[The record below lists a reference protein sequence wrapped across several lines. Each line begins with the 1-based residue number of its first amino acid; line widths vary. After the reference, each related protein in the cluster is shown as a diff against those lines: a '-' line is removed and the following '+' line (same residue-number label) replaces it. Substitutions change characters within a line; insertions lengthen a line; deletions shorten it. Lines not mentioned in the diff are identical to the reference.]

1 MNVKNLYAIVHWGEH
16 EDNIADNADKK
27 TKTKMNNLYD
37 GEKDEQKITKAKGN
51 KSIFLSV
58 VIMMFL
64 MLFIKSNYKEPIVR
78 DGVAIYS
85 YNLYTLA

>member
-1 MNVKNLYAIVHWGEH
+1 MNVKNLNVIVHWGAH

-27 TKTKMNNLYD
+27 TKTKMNNVYD
-37 GEKDEQKITKAKGN
+37 GEKDEQKIAKDKRN
-51 KSIFLSV
+51 KFIFLSV

>member
-1 MNVKNLYAIVHWGEH
+1 MAYRTGLGAH

-64 MLFIKSNYKEPIVR
+64 MLFIKSNYKEQIVR
-78 DGVAIYS
+78 EGVAIYS

>member
-1 MNVKNLYAIVHWGEH
+1 MNVKNLHAIVHWGEH
-16 EDNIADNADKK
+16 EDNIAHNADKK

-64 MLFIKSNYKEPIVR
+64 MLFIKSNYKEQIVR
-78 DGVAIYS
+78 EGVAIYS
-85 YNLYTLA
+85 YKLYTLA

>member
-1 MNVKNLYAIVHWGEH
+1 
-16 EDNIADNADKK
+16 
-27 TKTKMNNLYD
+27 MNNLYD

-64 MLFIKSNYKEPIVR
+64 MLFIKSNYKEQIVR
-78 DGVAIYS
+78 EGVAIYS

>member
-37 GEKDEQKITKAKGN
+37 GEKDEQKITKAKRN
-51 KSIFLSV
+51 KFIFLSV
-58 VIMMFL
+58 VTMMFL
-64 MLFIKSNYKEPIVR
+64 ILFIKSNYKEQIER

>member
-1 MNVKNLYAIVHWGEH
+1 MRLNTGAHMKSVLLTMLTKP
-16 EDNIADNADKK
+16 
-27 TKTKMNNLYD
+27 KTKMNNLYD
-37 GEKDEQKITKAKGN
+37 DEKDEQKTTKAKGN

-64 MLFIKSNYKEPIVR
+64 MLFFKSNYKEQIVR
-78 DGVAIYS
+78 KGVAIYS

>member
-1 MNVKNLYAIVHWGEH
+1 M
-16 EDNIADNADKK
+16 
-27 TKTKMNNLYD
+27 
-37 GEKDEQKITKAKGN
+37 KAKRN
-51 KSIFLSV
+51 KFNFLSV

-64 MLFIKSNYKEPIVR
+64 MLFIKSNYKEQIER